1 MLKRKIENTLL
12 QWKEEKQHN
21 PLVIKGIRQSGK
33 TFIVQQ
39 FAQTHYD
46 HVVYVNFLF
55 EPDKATAFQGVK
67 KVDTILMNLS
77 TLMPEAKFVPG
88 KTCIILDEIQDCPD
102 ARTSLKSFKLDGRY
116 DVIATGSLLGVKGYG
131 ERNRKKKNEHLGKNS
146 IPVGY
151 ETIVTM
157 CPLDF
162 EEFLWANGISQEA
175 IVAVRKCYQEEK
187 PVPEG
192 IHYAFKQ
199 LFYRYIIVGGLP
211 AAVNCFFE
219 TNHIGEVAKVYDSI
233 IDEYKDDMV
242 KYADDEDKPHIREC
256 FESIPAQLAKENKKF
271 QYSMVRK
278 GGRASQFAGSLQW
291 LEDAGIIHR
300 CYNTTQPE
308 LPLNGNAKSDVFKV
322 YPTDIGILMAM
333 LDFGTRADVLQGR
346 LFGYKGAIFEGIMA
360 DFLHK
365 KGQNLYYY
373 HKDSGLELDFLIR
386 QKGECVPCEVKS
398 TTNKSKSIRTVLEK
412 PEKYH
417 IHQAIKFGDYNVGRE
432 GQLLT
437 LPSYMGFLLEFDDTE
452 DVDLPQLDINAV
464 NRMAA
469 RQLSTE

>member
-1 MLKRKIENTLL
+1 MLKRKIEKTLL
-12 QWKEEKQHN
+12 QWKNTPNHN
-21 PLVIKGIRQSGK
+21 PLVIKGIRQCGK

-39 FAQTHYD
+39 FAQRHYD
-46 HVVYVNFLF
+46 SVVYVNFLL
-55 EPDKATAFQGVK
+55 EPDKATAFHGAK
-67 KVDTILMNLS
+67 NVDAILLNLS
-77 TLMPEAKFVPG
+77 TLMPQAKFIPG

-116 DVIATGSLLGVKGYG
+116 DIIATGSLLGVKGYG
-131 ERNRKKKNEHLGKNS
+131 ERKRKEKNKELGKNS

-162 EEFLWANGISQEA
+162 EEFLWANGIGQEA
-175 IVAVRKCYQEEK
+175 IEAVRNCYQEEK

-233 IDEYKDDMV
+233 LDEYKDDMV
-242 KYADDEDKPHIREC
+242 KYANDEDKPHIREC

-271 QYSMVRK
+271 QYSVVRK
-278 GGRASQFAGSLQW
+278 GGRASQYAGSLQW
-291 LEDAGIIHR
+291 LEDAGIIRR
-300 CYNTTQPE
+300 CYNTFQPE
-308 LPLNGNAKSDVFKV
+308 LPLNGNAKGEVFKV

-333 LDFGTRADVLQGR
+333 LDPGTRADVLQGK
-346 LFGYKGAIFEGIMA
+346 LFGYKGAVFEGIMA

-373 HKDSGLELDFLIR
+373 QKDSGLELDFLIR
-386 QKGECVPCEVKS
+386 QNGECVPCEVKS
-398 TTNKSKSIRTVLEK
+398 TSNKAKSLRTVLGK

-417 IHQAIKFGDYNVGRE
+417 IYHAIKFGDYNVGRD
-432 GQLLT
+432 GALLT
-437 LPSYMGFLLEFDDTE
+437 LPSYMGFLLEFEGVD
-452 DVDLPQLDINAV
+452 DVDLPLLDVDEV
-464 NRMAA
+464 NRLAKEMNVK
-469 RQLSTE
+469 